1 MIKQIKYKK
10 NIFAYIFKITNKNG
24 VNFFTPK
31 KITQQVGILNHKKG
45 HKINPHIHFKNPR
58 KIAYT
63 TEVLIILKGKVRVDF
78 FNKQKKYLFSKILKE
93 NDIIMLVH
101 GAHGFKVVKKVQMLE
116 IKQGP
121 YINKLDKIKFNE
133 IDESKIKIKK

>member
-10 NIFAYIFKITNKNG
+10 DIFAYIFKITNKNG

-58 KIAYT
+58 KIIYT
-63 TEVLIILKGKVRVDF
+63 TEVLIILKGRVRVDF
-78 FNKQKKYLFSKILKE
+78 FNKQKKYLFSKILSRDNIVIFVK
-93 NDIIMLVH
+93 
-101 GAHGFKVVKKVQMLE
+101 GGHGFE
-116 IKQGP
+116 ILQDAKIIEVKQGP
-121 YINKLDKIKFNE
+121 YNEINDKIVFS
-133 IDESKIKIKK
+133 SKIKKKVIK

>member
-10 NIFAYIFKITNKNG
+10 DIFAYIFKITNKNG

-58 KIAYT
+58 KIFYT

-78 FNKQKKYLFSKILKE
+78 YNKQKKYLFSKILNK
-93 NDIIMLVH
+93 NNIVIFVK
-101 GAHGFKVVKKVQMLE
+101 GGHGFEILQNAKIIE

-121 YINKLDKIKFNE
+121 YNEINDKIVFSSE
-133 IDESKIKIKK
+133 IKKKIIK